1 MEHLLALTAFA
12 FVTTVTPGPN
22 NMMLMSSGA
31 NFGLRRTLPHL
42 VGIML
47 GVAVMVMV
55 LGSGVAVALH
65 QAPRAE
71 TALRIAAMGYILWLA
86 WKIAHSAAPD
96 GSKTRARPLN
106 LLEAAL
112 FQWLN
117 PKAWAMALGALG
129 AYAAAV
135 GGVPV
140 VAVIF
145 AAVGPVA
152 MIPWIVAGQ
161 KIGRFLTSPRRLRL
175 FNWTMAGLLV
185 ASMLPVLFL

>member
-42 VGIML
+42 GGIML

-55 LGSGVAVALH
+55 LGSGVAIALH

-96 GSKTRARPLN
+96 GSKGRARPLN

-140 VAVIF
+140 VAAIF